1 MLTIKELEF
10 GYPKST
16 LLFNKLDL
24 DITKGHI
31 YGLLGKNGAGKT
43 TLLKI
48 MCGLLFAKKGEVVL
62 NGTDVSKRLPLTLQD
77 MYLIPEEFYL
87 PDISIEEYLKTA
99 SAFYPKFDHQQFD
112 ELIKEFEVSR
122 AKSLKA
128 LSHGQ
133 KKKFIIS
140 FSIATNCSVVFMDEP
155 TNGLDIPSKSKFR
168 KIVASTA
175 SEDRTFIISTHQVRD
190 LENLIDPLVI
200 IEDGRIIFEETIENI
215 SEKLNFLKV
224 TENAPAGTE
233 VLYEEAIFG
242 GKFLLTKKANGVESP
257 IDFEL
262 LFNAVLSNRN
272 DIVKHLKN

>member
-112 ELIKEFEVSR
+112 NFE
-122 AKSLKA
+122 
-128 LSHGQ
+128 
-133 KKKFIIS
+133 
-140 FSIATNCSVVFMDEP
+140 NE
-155 TNGLDIPSKSKFR
+155 
-168 KIVASTA
+168 
-175 SEDRTFIISTHQVRD
+175 
-190 LENLIDPLVI
+190 
-200 IEDGRIIFEETIENI
+200 
-215 SEKLNFLKV
+215 
-224 TENAPAGTE
+224 
-233 VLYEEAIFG
+233 
-242 GKFLLTKKANGVESP
+242 
-257 IDFEL
+257 
-262 LFNAVLSNRN
+262 
-272 DIVKHLKN
+272 